1 MCPSS
6 QRSVPRYGAYSDLY
20 LLQVSNQV
28 DAIKIACDFLS
39 AESLQAS
46 KSLVQEHRK
55 QRLVNSW
62 PDDVLQFDTTL
73 WHAWGSLQRLR
84 DEAVLGST
92 VQILE

>member
-1 MCPSS
+1 
-6 QRSVPRYGAYSDLY
+6 
-20 LLQVSNQV
+20 
-28 DAIKIACDFLS
+28 
-39 AESLQAS
+39 
-46 KSLVQEHRK
+46 LVQEHRK
-55 QRLVNSW
+55 QRLVHSW